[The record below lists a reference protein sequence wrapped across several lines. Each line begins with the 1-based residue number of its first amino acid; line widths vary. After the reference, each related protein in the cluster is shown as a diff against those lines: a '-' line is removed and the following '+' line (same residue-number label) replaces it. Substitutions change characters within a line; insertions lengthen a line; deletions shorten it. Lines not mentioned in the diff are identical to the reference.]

1 MSVNKEIYLIQGL
14 PQETYE
20 EFSERVL
27 ELAKSLPDKE
37 DDLSVKLV
45 YTKAAP
51 PKLSIIPFKKKKIA
65 AISAYKAKEAPKTE
79 LSIIDGLIGMYSVE
93 EAIPVAY
100 NKEWN
105 DMEHTPGVCLFTIFK
120 KKKDVSYETFLD
132 LWHNSHTPLSLKIHP
147 LWNYNRNVVL
157 DQLNEISANWDGIV
171 EEQFKTK
178 SDLLNPVKFF
188 GHPLIMPYR
197 MWQVYSDTK
206 RFLDYPTIEPFYA
219 VEKYIK
225 S

>member
-1 MSVNKEIYLIQGL
+1 MSVNKEMYLIQGL

-27 ELAKSLPDKE
+27 EVAKSLPDKE

-45 YTKAAP
+45 YTKSAP

-65 AISAYKAKEAPKTE
+65 AISVYKAKETPKTE
-79 LSIIDGLIGMYSVE
+79 LSTIDGLIGMYSVE

-100 NKEWN
+100 KKEWN

-120 KKKDVSYETFLD
+120 KKKDISHASFLD
-132 LWHNSHTPLSLKIHP
+132 RWHNSHTPLSLKIHP

-178 SDLLNPVKFF
+178 SDLLNPVNFF
-188 GHPLIMPYR
+188 GHPFIMPYR
-197 MWQVYSDTK
+197 MWQVYSDT
-206 RFLDYPTIEPFYA
+206 RSFLEYKTIEPYFA
-219 VEKYIK
+219 VEQILK